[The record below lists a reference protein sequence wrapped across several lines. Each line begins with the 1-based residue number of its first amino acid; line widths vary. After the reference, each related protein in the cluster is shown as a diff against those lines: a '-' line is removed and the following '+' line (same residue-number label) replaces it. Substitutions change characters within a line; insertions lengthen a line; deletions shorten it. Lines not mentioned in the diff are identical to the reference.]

1 MKKVSVIVLV
11 IVGLM
16 FAGYA
21 EAAKPKKRTRN
32 ANRIGPYAG
41 LMVGQTSYPNDH
53 SADEAFVVEVYTD
66 DNIEFQNL
74 DISTEDSDIGYTA
87 VFGYRFTRYIAAEFG
102 LAQYGDLVTS
112 ASADILFLD
121 DENPEFAPSTLK
133 NQYSVGG
140 PVFSMIGIL
149 PFGDKFEMFGR
160 AGALFA
166 SSEREIVLRVD
177 GEAAAFGSSKGDS
190 VEVVL
195 GLGLSYHI
203 NQMYTVR
210 AELQKLDA
218 VGEEPRTDEQDL
230 VFATLGFLVRF

>member
-11 IVGLM
+11 IVGLV

-32 ANRIGPYAG
+32 ANRVGPYAG
-41 LMVGQTSYPNDH
+41 IMVGQTSYPNDH
-53 SADEAFVVEVYTD
+53 TADEDFIVEVYTD

-102 LAQYGDLVTS
+102 LAQYGKLVTTG
-112 ASADILFLD
+112 SADITFLD
-121 DENPEFAPSTLK
+121 DEDPSFVPSTLK

-149 PFGDKFEMFGR
+149 PFNDKFEMFAR

-166 SSEREIVLRVD
+166 SSKREIVLRVE
-177 GEAAAFGSSKGDS
+177 GEAAGFGSSKGDS

-195 GLGLSYHI
+195 GAGLSYHF
-203 NQMYTVR
+203 NQMYTLR
-210 AELQKLDA
+210 AELQKLDK